1 MKNISNLIAAS
12 GCFNIDEAL
21 RAVAELHIPER
32 TLVHR
37 CQEDKK
43 PYPCLTIQAI
53 KKELTK

>member
-21 RAVAELHIPER
+21 RAVAELHIPEG

-53 KKELTK
+53 EKELTK